1 MLGKVKCHSQK
12 HKYCMNPHM
21 LGTWNCQEDHGCQE
35 LGKEGMSYCVMDL
48 KFHLC
53 KMQRV
58 PEMDTG
64 GGCTKM

>member
-1 MLGKVKCHSQK
+1 
-12 HKYCMNPHM
+12 MNPHM
-21 LGTWNCQEDHGCQE
+21 LGTWNCQENHGCQE